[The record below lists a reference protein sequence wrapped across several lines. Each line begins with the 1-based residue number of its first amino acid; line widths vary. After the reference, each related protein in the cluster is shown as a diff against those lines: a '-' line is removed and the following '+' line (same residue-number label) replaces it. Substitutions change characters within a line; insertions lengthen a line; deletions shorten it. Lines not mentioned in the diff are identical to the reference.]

1 LRVSTVSRDDAF
13 RGKVILITG
22 ASSGIGEELAEQLAP
37 HGALLT
43 LAARRADVLARLRE
57 RIADAGG
64 SAPLIIECDV
74 TRDGDVERAV
84 AETVRARGKLD
95 IAFANAG
102 FGVAGPFARLSLADY
117 RRQLETN
124 VFGVLRTLY
133 AALPEVARTRGQLV
147 ITGSVAGWVAAP
159 GVSAYAMSK
168 FALRALANSITPELA
183 QQGVALTL
191 LSPGFIESNIRR
203 VDNRGKLHA
212 DAAEPLPPWL
222 VVSRRKA
229 VREILRG
236 VARRRREVIVTGH
249 GRMLI
254 AMERFA
260 PWIMRAAG
268 RRMAASRGGYRSEPV

>member
-1 LRVSTVSRDDAF
+1 MSTAGAF

-22 ASSGIGEELAEQLAP
+22 ASSGIGEELAEQLAQ

-43 LAARRADVLARLRE
+43 LAARRVEVLAGLAE
-57 RIADAGG
+57 RIADA
-64 SAPLIIECDV
+64 SRSPPLVIECDV

-84 AETVRARGKLD
+84 LETVGRRGQLD
-95 IAFANAG
+95 IVFANAG
-102 FGVAGPFARLSLADY
+102 FGVAGPFAKLSLADY

-133 AALPEVARTRGQLV
+133 AALPAVTRMRGQLV

-168 FALRALANSITPELA
+168 FAVRALANSIAPELA

-212 DAAEPLPPWL
+212 DAPEPLPRWL
-222 VVSRRKA
+222 VVSRRVA
-229 VREILRG
+229 VRQMLRA
-236 VARRRREVIVTGH
+236 VARRRREAIITGH
-249 GRMLI
+249 GQMLVTL
-254 AMERFA
+254 ERFA
-260 PWIMRAAG
+260 PWIMRAIS
-268 RRMAASRGGYRSEPV
+268 RKMAARGGGYRSEPV